1 MIAQIVGA
9 GCPQWYYCKAS
20 LFLLFLSR
28 AKMRNLQ
35 GGYFVEN
42 MASQLSWN
50 HYHKWGRF
58 RNYKALELSAAN
70 VNISGHG
77 RKNRALSS
85 SFGTL
90 FSAYGTKHSNHLPID

>member
-1 MIAQIVGA
+1 
-9 GCPQWYYCKAS
+9 
-20 LFLLFLSR
+20 
-28 AKMRNLQ
+28 MRNLQ
-35 GGYFVEN
+35 GRYVVEN

-58 RNYKALELSAAN
+58 RKYNALALSAAN

-90 FSAYGTKHSNHLPID
+90 FSAHGTKHSNHLRID